1 MKPAILFNFILLLIT
16 LSCET
21 KKELKTVSGIKQTP
35 SGILSNL
42 LNGNLDSASG
52 IIKWAAT
59 EGDIIE
65 YNGQLIDSQY
75 LYSSIDTV
83 FTIKRNNETEYLAVF
98 STAPMT
104 KDDMGKMVSA
114 SDCHVCGLK
123 IGYFT
128 YTIVN
133 DSLQIQTFRKNFA
146 THGTF
151 GEKSYLVSFVN
162 LGDGYEILKIDD
174 PYNGM
179 GISTVTTK
187 FYMSGELLLSMIS
200 REDNAGNYDSTQKGY
215 YEFKTDFAY
224 NPSKHTIN
232 INQTGFK
239 IDEISGKRKSILKRK
254 ELPFDQY
261 SLSF

>member
-1 MKPAILFNFILLLIT
+1 MKPAIIFSYILLLIN
-16 LSCET
+16 LSCKS
-21 KKELKTVSGIKQTP
+21 KKNFKTESGIKQTP
-35 SGILSNL
+35 SAVLSNL
-42 LNGNLDSASG
+42 LNGNLDSTTG
-52 IIKWAAT
+52 TIKWTAT

-65 YNGQLIDSQY
+65 YNGQFTDSQF
-75 LYSSIDTV
+75 LFSTIDTI
-83 FTIKRNNETEYLAVF
+83 FTINQNNETEYLAVF

-104 KDDMGKMVSA
+104 KDDTGKMVNA
-114 SDCHVCGLK
+114 NDCHVCGLK
-123 IGYFT
+123 LGYFT
-128 YTIVN
+128 YSFVN
-133 DSLQIQTFRKNFA
+133 DSLQIHNFRKNFA
-146 THGTF
+146 THGSF
-151 GEKSYLVSFVN
+151 GEKSYLISFVN

-215 YEFKTDFAY
+215 YEFKTEFAY

>member
-1 MKPAILFNFILLLIT
+1 MKPVIIFSYIFLLIN
-16 LSCET
+16 LSCQN
-21 KKELKTVSGIKQTP
+21 KKELKTETGIKQTP

-42 LNGNLDSASG
+42 LNGKLDSTSG
-52 IIKWAAT
+52 IIKWSAT

-65 YNGQLIDSQY
+65 YHGQLIDSQY

-83 FTIKRNNETEYLAVF
+83 FTINRNNETAYLAIF

-104 KDDMGKMVSA
+104 KDDTGKMVNA
-114 SDCHVCGLK
+114 NDCHVCGLK
-123 IGYFT
+123 LGYFT
-128 YTIVN
+128 YNIVN

-151 GEKSYLVSFVN
+151 GEKSYTISFVN
-162 LGDGYEILKIDD
+162 LGDGYELIKIDD
-174 PYNGM
+174 PYSGM

-187 FYMSGELLLSMIS
+187 FYMDGELLLSMIS
-200 REDNAGNYDSTQKGY
+200 KEDNAGNYDSTQKGY
-215 YEFKTDFAY
+215 YEFNTDFAY
-224 NPSKHTIN
+224 KPMKHSIN
-232 INQTGFK
+232 IAQTGFK
-239 IDEISGKRKSILKRK
+239 IDEISGKRIAILKRK